1 VRFGVLAIKF
11 NYNRRIIGRW
21 LYSLHPQQL
30 NILLWQGV
38 VVVVVGRAGVVAL
51 GDLELH
57 QGLQFPPAPLLQ

>member
-1 VRFGVLAIKF
+1 
-11 NYNRRIIGRW
+11 